1 MAANLI
7 RGCALLVVGCA
18 GIYSMLLREKLIEEL
33 KGVRTVNPSDFP
45 LHIPLLLERAHRFSF
60 AQSTIRTQFRFAYV
74 TTLLA
79 ACIAALML
87 ILVDLGLGF

>member
-7 RGCALLVVGCA
+7 RGFALLVAGCA
-18 GIYSMLLREKLIEEL
+18 GIYAIFLREKLIDEL

-60 AQSTIRTQFRFAYV
+60 AESPVRARFRRAY
-74 TTLLA
+74 LA
-79 ACIAALML
+79 AMLAASLAALMT